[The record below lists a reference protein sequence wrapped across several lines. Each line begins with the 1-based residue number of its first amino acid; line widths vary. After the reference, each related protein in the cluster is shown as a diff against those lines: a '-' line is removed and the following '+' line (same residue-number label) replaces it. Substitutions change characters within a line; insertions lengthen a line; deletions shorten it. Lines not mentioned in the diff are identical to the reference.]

1 MRLAINLLT
10 INRPNFSA
18 GMSRS
23 PARFAVGIGKL
34 LLSGGLIGYLLYH
47 HGPNYARL
55 GGIDPVLCMI
65 AAAMFVLQIA
75 LNTIRWRLIL
85 TYLNGTKP
93 PYYRLFGIYYVSTF
107 FSQILPSVGGDLVR
121 LLYRRTINSTLG
133 SMAISV
139 ILDRGVAIA
148 SLLFVALPSVA
159 FLAPFDPHHTALRWV
174 VFVAGS
180 GLAAAYGGCLIER
193 AARHSRVWVGLPPWT
208 RTLAVSGA
216 WSISSRTG
224 LCCLIPLSAVV
235 HLLSFTAIFL
245 AAHAVQVPLTFL
257 VVLAIGPV
265 LLLAHVF
272 PISIGG
278 WGVREVTAVAL
289 LGMTGVDATS
299 ALLVSIMFGVL
310 LVLATLPGAVFW
322 LMLRVSP

>member
-1 MRLAINLLT
+1 MRLAINFRT
-10 INRPNFSA
+10 IDWPSFSS

-23 PARFAVGIGKL
+23 PARLAASMGKL
-34 LLSGGLIGYLLYH
+34 LLSGSLIGYLLYH
-47 HGPNYARL
+47 HGPDYARL
-55 GGIDPVLCMI
+55 KSIDPVLCMM
-65 AAAMFVLQIA
+65 AVAVFVLQIA
-75 LNTIRWRLIL
+75 LNTIRWGLIL
-85 TYLNGTKP
+85 THLTGTKP
-93 PYYRLFGIYYVSTF
+93 PYYRVFGIYYASTF

-121 LLYRRTINSTLG
+121 VLYRRVINSTLG

-148 SLLFVALPSVA
+148 ALLFVALPSVPL
-159 FLAPFDPHHTALRWV
+159 LAPFDPDHTVLRWV

-180 GLAAAYGGCLIER
+180 GLAAAYGGCLILR
-193 AARHSRVWVGLPPWT
+193 AVRHSRIWMGLPQWT

-224 LCCLIPLSAVV
+224 LCFLIPLSLAV
-235 HLLSFTAIFL
+235 HLLSFTAIYL

-278 WGVREVTAVAL
+278 WGVREAAAVGL

-310 LVLATLPGAVFW
+310 LVLATLPGALFW
-322 LMLRVSP
+322 LMLRE

>member
-1 MRLAINLLT
+1 MTNFRT
-10 INRPNFSA
+10 IDWPGFST

-23 PARFAVGIGKL
+23 PTRWVVNIGKL
-34 LLSGGLIGYLLYH
+34 LLSGGLIGYLLYY
-47 HGPNYARL
+47 HGPGYARL
-55 GGIDPVLCMI
+55 ESIDPVSCMI
-65 AAAMFVLQIA
+65 AVAMFVLQIV

-85 TYLNGTKP
+85 TYLTGTKP
-93 PYYRLFGIYYVSTF
+93 PYYRLFGIYYASTF

-121 LLYRRTINSTLG
+121 VLYRRIINSTLG
-133 SMAISV
+133 SMAIGV
-139 ILDRGVAIA
+139 LLDRGVAIA
-148 SLLFVALPSVA
+148 SLLLVALPSVL
-159 FLAPFDPHHTALRWV
+159 FLAPFDPDHTVLRWIAL
-174 VFVAGS
+174 VASS
-180 GLAAAYGGCLIER
+180 GLAAAYGACLMVR
-193 AARHSRVWVGLPPWT
+193 AVRRSRIWMGLPQWT

-224 LCCLIPLSAVV
+224 LCFLIPLSLVV
-235 HLLSFTAIFL
+235 HLLSFTAIYL

-278 WGVREVTAVAL
+278 WGVREAAAVGL

-310 LVLATLPGAVFW
+310 LVLATLPGALFW
-322 LMLRVSP
+322 LMLRE

>member
-1 MRLAINLLT
+1 MRLAISFRT
-10 INRPNFSA
+10 IDWPSFSS

-23 PARFAVGIGKL
+23 PARLAASIGKL
-34 LLSGGLIGYLLYH
+34 LLSGGLIGYLLYY
-47 HGPNYARL
+47 HGPDYARL
-55 GGIDPVLCMI
+55 ESIDPVLCMM
-65 AAAMFVLQIA
+65 AMAMFVLQIA

-85 TYLNGTKP
+85 TYLTGTKL
-93 PYYRLFGIYYVSTF
+93 PYYRIFAIYYASTF

-121 LLYRRTINSTLG
+121 VLYRRVINSTLG

-148 SLLFVALPSVA
+148 SLLFVALPSVPL
-159 FLAPFDPHHTALRWV
+159 LAPFDPDHTVLRWV

-180 GLAAAYGGCLIER
+180 GLAAAYGGCLILR
-193 AARHSRVWVGLPPWT
+193 AVRHSRMWVGLPPWT
-208 RTLAVSGA
+208 RTLAVSGT

-235 HLLSFTAIFL
+235 HLLSFTAIFF
-245 AAHAVQVPLTFL
+245 AAHAVPVPLTFL

-278 WGVREVTAVAL
+278 WGVREAAAIAL

-299 ALLVSIMFGVL
+299 ALLVSVMFGVL
-310 LVLATLPGAVFW
+310 LVLATLPGALFW
-322 LMLRVSP
+322 LTLRE

>member
-1 MRLAINLLT
+1 M
-10 INRPNFSA
+10 
-18 GMSRS
+18 M
-23 PARFAVGIGKL
+23 
-34 LLSGGLIGYLLYH
+34 
-47 HGPNYARL
+47 
-55 GGIDPVLCMI
+55 
-65 AAAMFVLQIA
+65 AAAIFVLQIA

-85 TYLNGTKP
+85 TYLTGTKP
-93 PYYRLFGIYYVSTF
+93 PYYRLFGIYYASTF

-121 LLYRRTINSTLG
+121 VLYRRIINSTFE
-133 SMAISV
+133 SMVISV
-139 ILDRGVAIA
+139 LLDRGVAIA
-148 SLLFVALPSVA
+148 SLLLVALPSVLL
-159 FLAPFDPHHTALRWV
+159 LAPFDPGHTVLQWV

-180 GLAAAYGGCLIER
+180 GLAAAYGGCLVVR
-193 AARHSRVWVGLPPWT
+193 AVRHSRIWIGLPQWT
-208 RTLAVSGA
+208 RSLMVSGA

-235 HLLSFTAIFL
+235 HLLSFSAMYL
-245 AAHAVQVPLTFL
+245 AAHAAQVPLTFL

-278 WGVREVTAVAL
+278 WGVREAAAVAL
-289 LGMTGVDATS
+289 LGMTGVDPTS

-322 LMLRVSP
+322 LMLRE